1 MSEDQ
6 RHLEA
11 RVELLTEELSLLRQ
25 RVEQVAVFVGAPA
38 MLPGGAAEP
47 ISRHGAAAP
56 VATLKPPPS
65 PVLTP
70 EPPPAPATVAVA
82 EETTWERESSRLLSR
97 ASTISFLLVLALI
110 LRTVTD
116 SAIVP
121 PDVGSIIGIGYSAL
135 LIAIGW
141 FMYARKGIQA
151 PVFTSCGTF
160 LIFAVIAESN
170 LNQKFHLLPLLPA
183 FALLIATGAVTAAI
197 SYRYRVRLPFS
208 IGTVGMALAA
218 VVVTFHE
225 QAPDF
230 RYLIATLLV
239 ANLLGHFTMSL
250 EKCKWVGW
258 SLFLVTA
265 ATTIWWAFAMRS
277 LYIDPTTATSATAML
292 PWFLAGV
299 GAFGCMYLAIASWE
313 ILTGQSEQ
321 VGNYYLA
328 LPTLTVLWSF
338 GSALFVTAILHSSTM
353 LISGLGLFVALLHI
367 YVTRYLSKQR
377 SGGRGGLGAICNA
390 GAILLAMAL
399 PIITGNALFALPILC
414 AIALML
420 IIFSGAWQSGGVRL
434 TSYLLQ
440 LHTTA
445 LFVFLQINLSPTSPI
460 AIFLVVGCILSGL
473 AFLQYQWA
481 RSNPPPADI
490 RFFTRIDSKDLSAG
504 GLLILSLLSAF
515 LLFRSG
521 AFAALGHIDNAFRAT
536 QSVFI
541 NAAAAGTVIWAYVRK
556 SGEIRNI
563 AIAIILIGAIKVAI
577 YDLMS
582 IKGMPLVMS
591 ILSFAIAT
599 ATLSIF
605 LSRWQ
610 RRVKE
615 EAP

>member
-1 MSEDQ
+1 MSEEQ
-6 RHLEA
+6 RHLETQI
-11 RVELLTEELSLLRQ
+11 ELLTAELSLLRQ
-25 RVEQVAVFVGAPA
+25 RVEQVALFVGAPA
-38 MLPGGAAEP
+38 SLLNVAAEP
-47 ISRHGAAAP
+47 VFLSGAAAP
-56 VATLKPPPS
+56 VPPPEPR
-65 PVLTP
+65 PV
-70 EPPPAPATVAVA
+70 PATVIA
-82 EETTWERESSRLLSR
+82 EEEATWERESSRLLSR
-97 ASTISFLLVLALI
+97 ASTLSFLLVLALI

-116 SAIVP
+116 NSIVP
-121 PDVGSIIGIGYSAL
+121 PDMGSIIGIGYSAL

-141 FMYARKGIQA
+141 FMYARNGAQA
-151 PVFTSCGTF
+151 PVFTSCGTI
-160 LIFAVIAESN
+160 LVFAVIAESN

-183 FALLIATGAVTAAI
+183 FALLVATGAVTAAL
-197 SYRYRVRLPFS
+197 SHRYRVRLPFS

-230 RYLIATLLV
+230 RYLIVTLLV
-239 ANLLGHFTMSL
+239 ANFLGHFTMSL

-258 SLFLVTA
+258 TLFLITA
-265 ATTIWWAFAMRS
+265 ATTIWWAFSIRS
-277 LYIDPTTATSATAML
+277 LYINPPTAASATAML

-299 GAFGCMYLAIASWE
+299 GAFGGMYLAIASWE

-338 GSALFVTAILHSSTM
+338 GSALFVTAILHSSMM
-353 LISGLGLFVALLHI
+353 LVSGLGLFVALLHI
-367 YVTRYLSKQR
+367 FVTRYLSKER

-399 PIITGNALFALPILC
+399 PIITGNALFALPILS
-414 AIALML
+414 ALSLMF

-445 LFVFLQINLSPTSPI
+445 LFVFLQINLSPASPI
-460 AIFLVVGCILSGL
+460 GILLVVGFILSGL
-473 AFLQYQWA
+473 TFLQYQWA
-481 RSNPPPADI
+481 RSNPPPVDI
-490 RFFTRIDSKDLSAG
+490 RFFSRIDPKDLTAG
-504 GLLILSLLSAF
+504 GLLILSLLSTF
-515 LLFRSG
+515 LLFRAG
-521 AFAALGHIDNAFRAT
+521 AFAALGHIDSTFRAT

-541 NAAAAGTVIWAYVRK
+541 NAAAAGMVIWAYVRK
-556 SGEIRNI
+556 SGEMRNI
-563 AIAIILIGAIKVAI
+563 AIAIILIGALKVAVF
-577 YDLMS
+577 DLMS

-591 ILSFAIAT
+591 ILSFGIAT

-610 RRVKE
+610 RRVQGE
-615 EAP
+615 EPHV

>member
-1 MSEDQ
+1 MSEDP
-6 RHLEA
+6 RSLET
-11 RVELLTEELSLLRQ
+11 RIELLTAELSLLRH
-25 RVEQVAVFVGAPA
+25 RVEQVAGCVGAPA
-38 MLPGGAAEP
+38 MLPDAAVTTV
-47 ISRHGAAAP
+47 P
-56 VATLKPPPS
+56 VPSPMPPATTELPASPAPPP
-65 PVLTP
+65 VT
-70 EPPPAPATVAVA
+70 AV

-97 ASTISFLLVLALI
+97 ASTLSFLLVLALI

-116 SAIVP
+116 SALVP
-121 PDVGSIIGIGYSAL
+121 VDVGSFIGIGYSAL

-141 FMYARKGIQA
+141 FMYSRKGVQA
-151 PVFTSCGTF
+151 PVFTSCGTILF
-160 LIFAVIAESN
+160 FAVIAESN

-218 VVVTFHE
+218 VMVTFHE
-225 QAPDF
+225 QSPDF
-230 RYLIATLLV
+230 RYLIVTLLV

-265 ATTIWWAFAMRS
+265 ATTFWWAFSIRS
-277 LYIDPTTATSATAML
+277 LYIDPSTATSATAML

-338 GSALFVTAILHSSTM
+338 GSALFVTAILHNSM
-353 LISGLGLFVALLHI
+353 LLVSGLGLFVALLHI
-367 YVTRYLSKQR
+367 YVTRYLSKER
-377 SGGRGGLGAICNA
+377 AGGRGGLGAICNA
-390 GAILLAMAL
+390 GALLLAMAL

-414 AIALML
+414 AVALML

-440 LHTTA
+440 IHTTLYFA
-445 LFVFLQINLSPTSPI
+445 FLQFNLSPASPI
-460 AIFLVVGCILSGL
+460 GILIVVGFFLSGF

-481 RSNPPPADI
+481 RNNPPPTDI
-490 RFFTRIDSKDLSAG
+490 RFFTRVDAKDLSAG
-504 GLLILSLLSAF
+504 GLLMLSLLSAF
-515 LLFRSG
+515 FLFRAGS
-521 AFAALGHIDNAFRAT
+521 FAAVGHIDSAFRAA

-541 NAAAAGTVIWAYVRK
+541 NASAAGMVIWAYVRK

-563 AIAIILIGAIKVAI
+563 AIAIILIGAFKVAV
-577 YDLMS
+577 YDIMS

-599 ATLSIF
+599 ATLSLI

-610 RRVKE
+610 RRMTGYE
-615 EAP
+615 Q

>member
-1 MSEDQ
+1 MSEDI
-6 RHLEA
+6 RRLET
-11 RVELLTEELSLLRQ
+11 RVELLTAELSLLRQ

-38 MLPGGAAEP
+38 MLPGEIAEP
-47 ISRHGAAAP
+47 VSLRGAAAP
-56 VATLKPPPS
+56 IPTS
-65 PVLTP
+65 
-70 EPPPAPATVAVA
+70 EPLPAPATVVA
-82 EETTWERESSRLLSR
+82 EKEAPTWEGESSRLLSR
-97 ASTISFLLVLALI
+97 ASTVSFLLVLALI

-116 SAIVP
+116 NSIIP

-135 LIAIGW
+135 LLAIGW
-141 FMYARKGIQA
+141 YMYARKGAQA
-151 PVFTSCGTF
+151 PVFTACGAL

-183 FALLIATGAVTAAI
+183 FALLIATGVVTAVV

-230 RYLIATLLV
+230 RYLIVTLLV

-250 EKCKWVGW
+250 EKCRWVGW
-258 SLFLVTA
+258 TLFLVTA
-265 ATTIWWAFAMRS
+265 ATTIWWAFSMRS
-277 LYIDPTTATSATAML
+277 LYINPTTAASATAML

-313 ILTGQSEQ
+313 ILAGQSEQ

-328 LPTLTVLWSF
+328 LPTLTVVWSF
-338 GSALFVTAILHSSTM
+338 GSALFVTFILSNSMM
-353 LISGLGLFVALLHI
+353 LVSGLGLFVALLHF
-367 YVTRYLSKQR
+367 YVTRYLAKQR
-377 SGGRGGLGAICNA
+377 SGGRGGFGAICNA
-390 GAILLAMAL
+390 GALLLAMAL

-414 AIALML
+414 AVALLL
-420 IIFSGAWQSGGVRL
+420 IILSGAWQSGGVRL

-445 LFVFLQINLSPTSPI
+445 LFAFLQIKLSPDSPI
-460 AIFLVVGCILSGL
+460 AILIVVGFILSGL

-490 RFFTRIDSKDLSAG
+490 RFFARIDTQDLSAG
-504 GLLILSLLSAF
+504 GLLILSLLSTF
-515 LLFRSG
+515 FLFRAGS
-521 AFAALGHIDNAFRAT
+521 FASLTMMGGHIDNAFRAT

-541 NAAAAGTVIWAYVRK
+541 NAAAAGMVIWAYVRK

-563 AIAIILIGAIKVAI
+563 AIAIILIGALKVAI
-577 YDLMS
+577 FDLMG
-582 IKGMPLVMS
+582 IKGIPLVIS
-591 ILSFAIAT
+591 ILSFGIAT

-610 RRVKE
+610 RRMKGE
-615 EAP
+615 EQ

>member
-6 RHLEA
+6 RSLDT
-11 RVELLTEELSLLRQ
+11 RIELLTAELSLLRQ
-25 RVEQVAVFVGAPA
+25 RVEQIAVFVGAPA
-38 MLPGGAAEP
+38 MLPGVAAEP
-47 ISRHGAAAP
+47 VSLQSAAAP
-56 VATLKPPPS
+56 VPTS
-65 PVLTP
+65 
-70 EPPPAPATVAVA
+70 EPLPAPATVTAREDA
-82 EETTWERESSRLLSR
+82 STWEGESSRLLSR
-97 ASTISFLLVLALI
+97 ASTVSFLLVLALI

-116 SAIVP
+116 NSIVP
-121 PDVGSIIGIGYSAL
+121 PDVGSFIGIGYSAL
-135 LIAIGW
+135 LLAVGW
-141 FMYARKGIQA
+141 FMYARKGAQA
-151 PVFTSCGTF
+151 PVFTACGSI

-183 FALLIATGAVTAAI
+183 FALLIATGAVTAAV

-230 RYLIATLLV
+230 RYLIVTLLV

-258 SLFLVTA
+258 TLSLVTA
-265 ATTIWWAFAMRS
+265 ATTIWWAFSIRS
-277 LYIDPTTATSATAML
+277 LYINPTTAESATSML

-313 ILTGQSEQ
+313 ILAGQSEQ

-328 LPTLTVLWSF
+328 LPTLTVIWSF
-338 GSALFVTAILHSSTM
+338 GSALFVTFILAKSMM
-353 LISGLGLFVALLHI
+353 LVSGLGLLVALLHI
-367 YVTRYLSKQR
+367 YVTRYLAKRR

-390 GAILLAMAL
+390 GALLLAMAL

-414 AIALML
+414 AIAFML
-420 IIFSGAWQSGGVRL
+420 IISSGAWQSGGVRL

-445 LFVFLQINLSPTSPI
+445 IFAFLQIKLSPASPI
-460 AIFLVVGCILSGL
+460 AILIVVGFILSGL

-481 RSNPPPADI
+481 RSNPPPADV
-490 RFFTRIDSKDLSAG
+490 RFFARIDTRDISAG
-504 GLLILSLLSAF
+504 GLLILSLLSTF
-515 LLFRSG
+515 FLFRAGS
-521 AFAALGHIDNAFRAT
+521 FASLTMMGGHIDNAFRAT

-541 NAAAAGTVIWAYVRK
+541 NAAAAGMVIWAYVRK

-563 AIAIILIGAIKVAI
+563 AIAIILIGAVKVAI

-582 IKGMPLVMS
+582 IKGIPLVMS

-610 RRVKE
+610 RRVKGE
-615 EAP
+615 EQ

>member
-1 MSEDQ
+1 MSEEQ
-6 RHLEA
+6 RHLET
-11 RVELLTEELSLLRQ
+11 RIEQLTAELSLLRQ
-25 RVEQVAVFVGAPA
+25 RVEQVALFVGAPA
-38 MLPGGAAEP
+38 SLLNV
-47 ISRHGAAAP
+47 AAAP
-56 VATLKPPPS
+56 VPPPEPR
-65 PVLTP
+65 PVP
-70 EPPPAPATVAVA
+70 GTVIA
-82 EETTWERESSRLLSR
+82 EEEATWERESSRLLSR
-97 ASTISFLLVLALI
+97 ASTLSFLLVLALI

-116 SAIVP
+116 NSLVP
-121 PDVGSIIGIGYSAL
+121 PDMGSIIGIGYSAL

-141 FMYARKGIQA
+141 FMYARKGAQA
-151 PVFTSCGTF
+151 PVFTSCGTI
-160 LIFAVIAESN
+160 LVFAVIAESN

-183 FALLIATGAVTAAI
+183 FALLVATGAVTAAL
-197 SYRYRVRLPFS
+197 SHRYRVRLPFS

-230 RYLIATLLV
+230 RYLIVTLLV
-239 ANLLGHFTMSL
+239 ANFLGHFTMSL

-258 SLFLVTA
+258 TLFLITA
-265 ATTIWWAFAMRS
+265 ATTIWWAFSIRS
-277 LYIDPTTATSATAML
+277 LYINPPTAASATAML

-299 GAFGCMYLAIASWE
+299 GAFGGMYLAIASWE

-338 GSALFVTAILHSSTM
+338 GSALFVTAILHSSMM
-353 LISGLGLFVALLHI
+353 LVSGLGLFVALLHI
-367 YVTRYLSKQR
+367 YVTRYLSKER

-414 AIALML
+414 ALSLMF

-460 AIFLVVGCILSGL
+460 GILLVVGFILSGL
-473 AFLQYQWA
+473 TFLQYQWA
-481 RSNPPPADI
+481 RSNPPPV
-490 RFFTRIDSKDLSAG
+490 DLTAG
-504 GLLILSLLSAF
+504 GILILSLLSTF
-515 LLFRSG
+515 LLFRAG
-521 AFAALGHIDNAFRAT
+521 AFAALGHIDSTFRAT

-541 NAAAAGTVIWAYVRK
+541 NAAAAGMVIWAYVRK
-556 SGEIRNI
+556 SGEMRNI
-563 AIAIILIGAIKVAI
+563 AIAIILIGALKVAVF
-577 YDLMS
+577 DLMS
-582 IKGMPLVMS
+582 IKGIPLVMS
-591 ILSFAIAT
+591 ILSFGLAT

-610 RRVKE
+610 RRVQGE
-615 EAP
+615 EPHV